1 MIIVKIVFTLLFLMM
16 LIFAASGSMM
26 TLDEKREEFWGR
38 TTVILGALFALI
50 IVGLILAM
58 HWMY

>member
-1 MIIVKIVFTLLFLMM
+1 MTVNNFFTLFFLMM
-16 LIFAASGSMM
+16 LIFAASGSMINF
-26 TLDEKREEFWGR
+26 DRKREEFWGR
-38 TTVILGALFALI
+38 TTVILGALFGLM